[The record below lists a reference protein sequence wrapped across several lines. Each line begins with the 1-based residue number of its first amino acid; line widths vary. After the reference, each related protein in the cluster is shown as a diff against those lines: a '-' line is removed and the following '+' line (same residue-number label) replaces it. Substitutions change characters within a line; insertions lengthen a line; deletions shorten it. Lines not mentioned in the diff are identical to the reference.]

1 MGKSERFIQLGSPSR
16 RWSDNIEMYLEELGR
31 ESVDWIHLAWNRHK
45 RRAVVNTVMSSF
57 IKCGGI
63 FSY

>member
-1 MGKSERFIQLGSPSR
+1 MGKSERNIPLGRSNR
-16 RWSDNIEMYLEELGR
+16 RRNDNIETYLEEIGS
-31 ESVDWIHLAWNRHK
+31 ESVHWIHLVWNSHK
-45 RRAVVNTVMSSF
+45 WRAVVNTVMSSF